1 MVQPPALN
9 LGKHEPPLV
18 VELADNL
25 CEGSRLK
32 LESAFQALEAHLRA
46 GFPPGVAAA
55 VCGTAGVLGR
65 AWGGW
70 AKLPPRG
77 IRVSPDTLFD
87 LASLTKVMATTPLCL
102 RLEHVAAWSLED
114 PVQRWVHGFQ
124 HPAITL
130 RHCLTHTSGLPAH
143 KPFWELAD
151 SPAGIRV
158 ALFDVE
164 PDAPPGE
171 RVVYSDLN
179 FMLLGWAVESC
190 AGRPLDVLCR
200 EHVLSPLAMTG
211 SGYRPPAT
219 HRSRIAASEVW
230 GHVHDENARALGGVS
245 GHAGL
250 FAPLDDVAKFAQA
263 LIASDRHPG
272 LAPYLPPDPSQPR
285 IGAPPDVR
293 GLGWRLQPQ
302 PIAPGWPEDAYGHT
316 GFTGTS
322 MLVAP
327 RSGIAAVLLS
337 NAVHPK
343 RRLNG
348 AASLRADFHRALLPL
363 LKPPPSKPR
372 S

>member
-1 MVQPPALN
+1 MVHPRALN
-9 LGKHEPPLV
+9 LGRSAPPLV
-18 VELADNL
+18 IELADEL
-25 CEGSRLK
+25 SEGSRPH
-32 LESAFQALEAHLRA
+32 LESAFQALGAHLQA

-77 IRVSPDTLFD
+77 IPVGADTLFD

-102 RLEHVAAWSLED
+102 RLEQAAAWSLDD
-114 PVQRWVHGFQ
+114 PVQRWVDGFH
-124 HPAITL
+124 HPTITL

-151 SPAGIRV
+151 SPAAIRI
-158 ALFDVE
+158 ALFEVE
-164 PDAPPGE
+164 PDAPPGK

-179 FMLLGWAVESC
+179 FILLGWAVENCGGQS
-190 AGRPLDVLCR
+190 LDVLCR
-200 EHVLSPLAMTG
+200 EHVLSPLAMMG

-219 HRSRIAASEVW
+219 HRSRIAATEVW
-230 GHVHDENARALGGVS
+230 GEVHDENARALGGVS

-250 FAPLDDVAKFAQA
+250 FAPLDDVVKFAHS
-263 LIASDRHPG
+263 LVASDRHPG
-272 LAPYLPPDPSQPR
+272 VAPYQPPDPSRPR
-285 IGAPPDVR
+285 IGAPPEVR
-293 GLGWRLQPQ
+293 GLGWRLQPMA
-302 PIAPGWPEDAYGHT
+302 IAPGWPDDAYGHT

-322 MLVAP
+322 VLVAP
-327 RSGIAAVLLS
+327 SSGLAAVLLS

-363 LKPPPSKPR
+363 LESPRSKPG